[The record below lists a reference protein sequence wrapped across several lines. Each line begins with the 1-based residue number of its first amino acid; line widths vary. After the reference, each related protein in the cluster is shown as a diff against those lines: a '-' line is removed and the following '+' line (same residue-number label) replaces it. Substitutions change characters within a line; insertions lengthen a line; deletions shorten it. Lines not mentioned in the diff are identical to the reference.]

1 MILHR
6 MEEDMVRSDL
16 HQPRSLPDALARAP
30 ARPHLDAVAWNA
42 ARAAA
47 EARVAESVA
56 VLLSQLADAA
66 PARRVQAA

>member
-6 MEEDMVRSDL
+6 MEEDMVRPDL
-16 HQPRSLPDALARAP
+16 HQPRRLPDALARAP

-47 EARVAESVA
+47 EARVAETVA

-66 PARRVQAA
+66 PARRVEAA

>member
-6 MEEDMVRSDL
+6 MEEDMVRPDL
-16 HQPRSLPDALARAP
+16 HQPRRLPDALARAP
-30 ARPHLDAVAWNA
+30 ARPNLDAVAWNA

-47 EARVAESVA
+47 EARVAETVA

-66 PARRVQAA
+66 PARRVEAA